1 MRNKYKIES
10 YKKNYIMHELYNYES
25 CKKLLKELEEDILNS
40 STTNDGQPRGN
51 STSDPTAQK
60 ATKLMTSKSILIV
73 TQKIN
78 NIENAL
84 GKLTEEEREIEDIIF
99 NKRCNQVKAETKY
112 NISPDTYY
120 NTRRKIVYLTAIE
133 YGEI

>member
-1 MRNKYKIES
+1 MRNKYKIEN

-25 CKKLLKELEEDILNS
+25 NKKLLKELEDDILNS
-40 STTNDGQPRGN
+40 SSSNDGQPRGN
-51 STSDPTAQK
+51 ETSDTTAQK
-60 ATKLMTSKSILIV
+60 ATKLITSKAILIA
-73 TQKIN
+73 TKKIT

-84 GKLTEEEREIEDIIF
+84 SKLTEEEKEIEDIIF
-99 NKRCNQVKAETKY
+99 NKRCSQAKAEIKY
-112 NISPDTYY
+112 NVSPDTYY

>member
-1 MRNKYKIES
+1 MRNKYKLES

-25 CKKLLKELEEDILNS
+25 NKKLLKELEDDILNS
-40 STTNDGQPRGN
+40 TSTNDGQPRGN
-51 STSDPTAQK
+51 GTSDTTAQK
-60 ATKLMTSKSILIV
+60 ATKLMTSKAILTV
-73 TQKIN
+73 TKKIN

-84 GKLTEEEREIEDIIF
+84 SKLNEEEKEIEDIIF
-99 NKRCNQVKAETKY
+99 NKRCSQVKAETKY
-112 NISPDTYY
+112 NISPDIYY